1 MSMPYNGKFDEYAQL
16 YSQLGQVT
24 IMDLIR
30 DFNFKKDENDRL
42 KSDVNAIAE
51 NVNLM
56 MQLMGHYSTHTL
68 REAVNEKNISNLL
81 DNKKALLK
89 MDKMGNI
96 WLNGVLEN
104 NPTKIGKEIIK
115 IAQQYRENLPIE
127 KMSEY
132 LNIETEPEPDPF
144 SDVPF

>member
-30 DFNFKKDENDRL
+30 DFNTKKEENDKL
-42 KSDVNAIAE
+42 KADINTLAE
-51 NVNLM
+51 SVNLM
-56 MQLMGHYSTHTL
+56 MQLMGHYDNYSL
-68 REAVNEKNISNLL
+68 RQAVNEKNISNVL

-104 NPTKIGKEIIK
+104 NPTRIGKEIIK

-132 LNIETEPEPDPF
+132 LNTTEPEPDPYG
-144 SDVPF
+144 DVPF